1 MRDEF
6 RYQKKGGVQRV
17 SRSLCPTSFLLKLFS
32 PICSDGAAGYRGCFL
47 SKEREGL
54 EDQRFLMCH
63 LFFM

>member
-6 RYQKKGGVQRV
+6 RYQKKGGFRGSVV
-17 SRSLCPTSFLLKLFS
+17 PYVPLELFS